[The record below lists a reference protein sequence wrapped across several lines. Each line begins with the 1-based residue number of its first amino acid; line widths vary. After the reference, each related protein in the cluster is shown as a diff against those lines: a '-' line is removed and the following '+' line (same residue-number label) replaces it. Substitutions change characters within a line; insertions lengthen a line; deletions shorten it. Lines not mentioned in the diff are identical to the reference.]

1 MSPKL
6 AFWVKSPLYFLTSPV
21 LLCWTV
27 VKYAYL
33 MSVLENSGEN
43 QNKNQNARFFVISHN
58 DPASNPNC
66 AIWGWQA
73 LFSADQDKMPTW
85 VITKL
90 QLFNLEEIRL
100 TRLESCHSE
109 SACEHFHA
117 FQHKLSRKWK
127 WPQEWKWLQEC
138 NCFGPFPCLPT
149 QIVQE
154 MEMTSRMETTSR
166 MEMTS
171 GMQTAKQFRQL
182 SHKTRM
188 LNWPEPKLLM
198 LAPKVKDTWRNFNKI
213 LKLRLWGLKNG
224 FCASSLTY
232 KVSKPCD
239 HFQFQGAIWGI

>member
-1 MSPKL
+1 MRGRDQN
-6 AFWVKSPLYFLTSPV
+6 AYFQPQLTSPV
-21 LLCWTV
+21 QLCWTV

-43 QNKNQNARFFVISHN
+43 QNQNARFFVISHN

-127 WPQEWKWLQEC
+127 WLQEC
-138 NCFGPFPCLPT
+138 YCFGPFPCLANTNCP
-149 QIVQE
+149 
-154 MEMTSRMETTSR
+154 
-166 MEMTS
+166 
-171 GMQTAKQFRQL
+171 G
-182 SHKTRM
+182 
-188 LNWPEPKLLM
+188 NGN
-198 LAPKVKDTWRNFNKI
+198 D
-213 LKLRLWGLKNG
+213 LKNG
-224 FCASSLTY
+224 NDFRNANGETISSAVTQNKNAELARTQ
-232 KVSKPCD
+232 VVDADSKSEG
-239 HFQFQGAIWGI
+239 HLKRL